1 MPLPYVFSLLFLV
14 STVIILL
21 YGLFVMSFNT
31 KSILHIIFFIICLS
45 SALWSFALAISNT
58 AQDYETCLLWRR
70 IGAFGWG
77 TFFSFFLHFS
87 IILTKKDELL
97 KKKWVY
103 LLIYFPA
110 VINIFVFGPYSK
122 LGEESYNLVET
133 QTGWVNVSYNT
144 FWDWLYN
151 IYYISFYLVGIKLL
165 FSWAKQI
172 KEKDRKRK
180 VYMICASTLLTFL
193 IGTMSEFVINSV
205 FPFKIPQIA
214 PLLFLIPITVMLYYV
229 KRYGFIRQSNTI
241 SNNFYILSEDSR
253 TKLYLSLSVAFLLG
267 AFANIGTMYLTG
279 RESLESVLTFGAFL
293 TLVGF
298 SLQIIQK
305 FGVKFVYKDLLSNI
319 ILTLSIPVIILRYFN
334 YSPVYGG
341 IIPILFF
348 ISAIAFSQRRML
360 VLNGISTLFTLIW
373 IWIASPSVTFVLFT
387 GIDHAARIFILLIIF
402 FMAFY
407 INHVYTQ
414 RLFENEEKLCVQKL
428 LSRISSIFI
437 NTNESNLEDRVNE
450 VLRLCGEYYKID
462 RIYVLIFPEGQKEMK
477 FFEWCSNDKSSEDAY
492 AKEKRAERILELM
505 NIKQFLQ
512 QECICISDIAAT
524 SEEYVEGE
532 EIKSTIISPLLNQD
546 CAIGLMGFESANHVL
561 EFKEYQKE
569 TLKVLAHL
577 ISDVMLKVEA
587 EKEINYRAN
596 YDALTGLLNRAMFMN
611 QLKGAIKMAERAE
624 KLVGVAFVDIDSFK
638 YVNDTLGHEGGDSLL
653 MKIGERISSCLRI
666 YDIVARFGGDEFVIM
681 IPQVSNIEDIYAVA
695 AKITDSFRKP
705 LKMGNQEF
713 FITVSMGVSVCPLD
727 GTEPEDLVKNASAA
741 MNISKENGKNKYTMS
756 SSFLQKE
763 IEVNASLTNSLH
775 LAIQRKEFILN
786 YQPQVN
792 AISGKIVGVE
802 ALIRWNHPQKG
813 IISPGVFIPL
823 AEKSGLI
830 NHIGQWVL
838 NEACEQ
844 NKLWQKS
851 GYKPIK
857 MAVNLSLGQF
867 LNPNLVETIESIIN
881 KTQLPPTFLE
891 LEITE
896 SIAAY
901 DADYIINTLNRLKS
915 LGVSISI
922 DDFGTEYSSLSRLK
936 IMPVDKI
943 KIDMRFIQGIYRGS
957 KDESI
962 IKAMLQLGK
971 TFGLKVLAE
980 GVENEQQLEFLKENL
995 CDEIQGF
1002 YFYKP
1007 MSAKAFEKILKD
1019 FR

>member
-1 MPLPYVFSLLFLV
+1 MPLPYVFSLMFLV
-14 STVIILL
+14 STAIILL
-21 YGLFVMSFNT
+21 YGLVVMSLNT

-45 SALWSFALAISNT
+45 LALWSFTMAISNT

-77 TFFSFFLHFS
+77 TFFSFFLHFCL
-87 IILTKKDELL
+87 ILTKKDELL

-103 LLIYFPA
+103 LLLYFPV
-110 VINIFVFGPYSK
+110 VINVSVFGLYSK
-122 LGEESYNLVET
+122 QGEETYNLVKT

-144 FWDWLYN
+144 LWDWLYT
-151 IYYISFYLVGIKLL
+151 IYYISFCLAGIKLL
-165 FSWAKQI
+165 LSWAKQI
-172 KEKDRKRK
+172 KEKDRKKK
-180 VYMICASTLLTFL
+180 VYIICASALLTFL

-205 FPFKIPQIA
+205 FSFKIPQIA
-214 PLLFLIPITVMLYYV
+214 PLLFLIPVTVMFYYV
-229 KRYGFIRQSNTI
+229 KTHGFIEQSNTTAV
-241 SNNFYILSEDSR
+241 NFYILSENNR
-253 TKLYLSLSVAFLLG
+253 TKLYLSLSFAFLLG

-279 RESLESVLTFGAFL
+279 RESLESVLIFGAFL
-293 TLVGF
+293 AFVGF

-305 FGVKFVYKDLLSNI
+305 IGVKFVYKDLLSNI
-319 ILTLSIPVIILRYFN
+319 ILALSIPVIILRYFN

-341 IIPILFF
+341 IIPIIFF
-348 ISAIAFSQRRML
+348 LSGIAFSQKRML
-360 VLNGISTLFTLIW
+360 VLNGIATLLTLIW
-373 IWIASPSVTFVLFT
+373 IWIKSPSVMVVQFT
-387 GIDHAARIFILLIIF
+387 GADHVVRILILLIIF

-407 INHVYTQ
+407 INRVYTQ
-414 RLFENEEKLCVQKL
+414 RIFENEEKLCVQKL

-437 NTNESNLEDRVNE
+437 NTNESNIEDRVHD
-450 VLRLCGEYYKID
+450 VLRLCGEYYKIE
-462 RIYVLIFPEGQKEMK
+462 RIYVLIFPDGPKEMK
-477 FFEWCSNDKSSEDAY
+477 FFEWCSDAKSSTDDY
-492 AKEKRAERILELM
+492 AKEERAGRILELM
-505 NIKQFLQ
+505 NIKQFLK
-512 QECICISDIAAT
+512 QECICLSDVAAT
-524 SEEYVEGE
+524 SEEYIEGGE
-532 EIKSTIISPLLNQD
+532 TKSTIINPLLNQD
-546 CAIGLMGFESANHVL
+546 YTIGLMGFESANHVL

-577 ISDVMLKVEA
+577 ISDVMLKVDA

-596 YDALTGLLNRAMFMN
+596 YDTLTGLLNRAMFMN
-611 QLKGAIKMAERAE
+611 QLKGAIKMAERSE

-638 YVNDTLGHEGGDSLL
+638 YVNDTLGHDGGDSLL

-681 IPQVSNIEDIYAVA
+681 IPQVSNIEDICAVA
-695 AKITDSFRKP
+695 SKITDSFKKSI
-705 LKMGNQEF
+705 KMGNQEF

-727 GTEPEDLVKNASAA
+727 GSEPEDLVKNASAA

-756 SSFLQKE
+756 SSVLQKE
-763 IEVNASLTNSLH
+763 IEENASLTNSLH
-775 LAIQRKEFILN
+775 LAIQWKEFILN

-792 AISGKIVGVE
+792 TVTAEIVGVE
-802 ALIRWNHPQKG
+802 ALIRWRHPQKG

-844 NKLWQKS
+844 NKLWQKA
-851 GYKPIK
+851 GYKQIK

-867 LNPNLVETIESIIN
+867 LNPNLVETIESILNI
-881 KTQLPPTFLE
+881 TQLSPTFLE

-1007 MSAKAFEKILKD
+1007 MDAKVFEKILKD
-1019 FR
+1019 IK

>member
-14 STVIILL
+14 STAIILF
-21 YGLFVMSFNT
+21 YGLFIISLNT
-31 KSILHIIFFIICLS
+31 KSALHIVFFFICLS
-45 SALWSFALAISNT
+45 SAVWSFALAISNS
-58 AQDYETCLLWRR
+58 ALDYETCLLWRR

-87 IILTKKDELL
+87 MILTKKEELL
-97 KKKWVY
+97 KKKWIY
-103 LLIYFPA
+103 LLLYLPA
-110 VINIFVFGPYSK
+110 VISVYVFGPYNR
-122 LGEESYNLVET
+122 LDQEAYNLVET

-144 FWDWLYN
+144 IWDWLYN
-151 IYYISFYLVGIKLL
+151 IYYISFYLAGIKLI

-172 KEKDRKRK
+172 KETVKKKK
-180 VYMICASTLLTFL
+180 VYLICASTLLIF
-193 IGTMSEFVINSV
+193 IFGTMSEFVINSV
-205 FPFKIPQIA
+205 FSFKIPQIA
-214 PLLFLIPITVMLYYV
+214 PLLFLIPITIMLYYV
-229 KRYGFIRQSNTI
+229 RRFDLIKQSNTATD
-241 SNNFYILSEDSR
+241 NFYILSEDERS
-253 TKLYLSLSVAFLLG
+253 KLYLSLSVAFLLG
-267 AFANIGTMYLTG
+267 AFANVAIMYFTG
-279 RESLESVLTFGAFL
+279 RQSLDSVLIFGAFL
-293 TLVGF
+293 IFVAF
-298 SLQIIQK
+298 SIQIIQK

-319 ILTLSIPVIILRYFN
+319 ILTLSIPVITLKYFDF
-334 YSPVYGG
+334 SPIYGG
-341 IIPILFF
+341 IIPIIFLVT
-348 ISAIAFSQRRML
+348 SIAFSQRRML
-360 VLNGISTLFTLIW
+360 VLNGIATFFTLIC
-373 IWIASPSVTFVLFT
+373 IWIKSPSVMVVQFT
-387 GIDHAARIFILLIIF
+387 GADHAGRILLVLAIF

-414 RLFENEEKLCVQKL
+414 RISENEEKLSLQKL

-437 NTNESNLEDRVNE
+437 NTNESNLEARVQD
-450 VLRLCGEYYKID
+450 VLRLCGEYYNID
-462 RIYVLIFPEGQKEMK
+462 RVCVLIFPDGQKEMK
-477 FFEWCSNDKSSEDAY
+477 FFEWCADKKLSMDAH
-492 AKEKRAERILELM
+492 AKEKRAGRILELM
-505 NIKQFLQ
+505 NVRQFIQ
-512 QECICISDIAAT
+512 QESICISDIAAT
-524 SEEYVEGE
+524 SEEYIEGE
-532 EIKSTIISPLLNQD
+532 ETKSTIISPLLNRD
-546 CAIGLMGFESANHVL
+546 YTIGLMGFESEERVF

-596 YDALTGLLNRAMFMN
+596 YDTLTGLLNRAMFMN
-611 QLKGAIKMAERAE
+611 QLKSAIKMAERAE

-638 YVNDTLGHEGGDSLL
+638 YVNDTLGHDGGDFLL
-653 MKIGERISSCLRI
+653 VKIGERISSCLRL

-681 IPQVSNIEDIYAVA
+681 IPQISNIEDIYAVA
-695 AKITDSFRKP
+695 SKITDSFKKP
-705 LKMGNQEF
+705 IKMGNQEF

-727 GTEPEDLVKNASAA
+727 GREPEDLVKNASAA
-741 MNISKENGKNKYTMS
+741 MIISKENGKNKYTMS

-792 AISGKIVGVE
+792 TASGDIVGVE
-802 ALIRWNHPQKG
+802 ALIRWKHPQKG
-813 IISPGVFIPL
+813 IILPGVFIPL

-844 NKLWQKS
+844 NRRWQDM

-867 LNPNLVETIESIIN
+867 LNPNLVETIEGILN
-881 KTQLPPTFLE
+881 KTQLSPNFLE

-901 DADYIINTLNRLKS
+901 DAEYIINTLNSLKS

-943 KIDMRFIQGIYRGS
+943 KIDMRFIQGISRGS

-1007 MSAKAFEKILKD
+1007 MDAKALEKILKD
-1019 FR
+1019 IR